1 MSDIAEKRLELAKDI
16 ASKGDVPWDKL
27 TDEMVGA
34 YLHNADCAIAES
46 EAKVTPVPGSKES
59 PFACSVCKDAT
70 VIDGKPCQECNPVG
84 LPKAEVSARHAEDA
98 RQSQAKKDKAAAA
111 KTLKE
116 AKLVKKE
123 EAVATLKP
131 GQYFCSKCDKTH
143 KESSAVG
150 KQHLSYK
157 VG

>member
-1 MSDIAEKRLELAKDI
+1 MSDYTEKRLKI
-16 ASKGDVPWDKL
+16 AQEMAGKGDVPWDKL
-27 TDEMVGA
+27 SDTMVGA

-59 PFACSVCKDAT
+59 PYACPVCKDAT

-84 LPKAEVSARHAEDA
+84 LPKEEVSTRHAEDA
-98 RQSQAKKDKAAAA
+98 RKVKAREAKAAAA

-123 EAVATLKP
+123 AAVASLKP

-143 KESSAVG
+143 KETSGLG
-150 KQHLSYK
+150 KKHLSYK
-157 VG
+157 AG